1 LSSKLE
7 VEYNRYERDLVR
19 TLVLGLGNPIL
30 SDDSIG
36 LLVARELKDRIT
48 EEGIDVEETS
58 LAGLR
63 LLDIL
68 AGYDKAIIVD
78 AIDTAQGP
86 PGQVYRLSPETFDDA
101 KHLSSVHDVNFATAL
116 DLGRRM
122 QMELPEDMVI
132 FGVAV
137 ADTATFSEECTPEV
151 ERAIPV
157 CVDMIIEELGGH

>member
-1 LSSKLE
+1 M
-7 VEYNRYERDLVR
+7 R

-30 SDDSIG
+30 CDDSIG
-36 LLVARELKDRIT
+36 LLVARELKGRIT

-78 AIDTAQGP
+78 AIETVEGS
-86 PGQVYRLSPETFDDA
+86 PGQVCRLSPETFDDA

-116 DLGRRM
+116 DLGHRM

-151 ERAIPV
+151 KRAVPV
-157 CVDMIIEELGGH
+157 CVDMILEELGGH